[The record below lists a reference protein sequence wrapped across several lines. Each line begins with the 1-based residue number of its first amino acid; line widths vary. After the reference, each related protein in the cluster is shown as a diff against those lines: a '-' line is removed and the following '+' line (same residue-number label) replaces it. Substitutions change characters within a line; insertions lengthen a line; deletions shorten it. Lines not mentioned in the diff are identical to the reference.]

1 MAHELGHWEW
11 TVDPTNRKRK
21 IRVDPDTG
29 QKVTQKQI
37 SKLKTQRD
45 LNKGEG
51 LRSKFERTMDA
62 SDATRMKRWDM
73 TGSYAAGQATQV
85 DPSIY
90 NLTPNQQRKYTDGKG
105 QYFKSQ
111 GHLNVVMDEDAA
123 AVQQSLSEA
132 EEYNKK
138 SIEESVNRENEKGVK
153 SSNTGKELTPK
164 SKSDSSVDPEQTKL
178 KIDAQANDSL
188 AAAIEKQLADLNE
201 QLPAARKADLAP
213 LVASGERMADGGSTV
228 FTKDM
233 KLGRSGM
240 QNERGIQ
247 IMTRAERRK
256 YDAKNPFEGAQ
267 EKAIKDKIAGLKP
280 KPPAPGADL
289 KAQNLKSLERT
300 KELNQL
306 NQGINTTDQAK
317 AGAAGKANQGGMN
330 IGLGKS
336 GISVNT
342 KTGKVSGN
350 PLLIALKI
358 GAAVL
363 ASNRKPAFYGN
374 PGGGTSQLDYD
385 PYRGMYTG

>member
-45 LNKGEG
+45 LNKVEG

-62 SDATRMKRWDM
+62 SDATRMRRWEM
-73 TGSYAAGQATQV
+73 IGSRAAGQATQV
-85 DPSIY
+85 DPSQY
-90 NLTPNQQRKYTDGKG
+90 NLTPKQQRKYTGGNG

>member
-1 MAHELGHWEW
+1 
-11 TVDPTNRKRK
+11 
-21 IRVDPDTG
+21 
-29 QKVTQKQI
+29 
-37 SKLKTQRD
+37 
-45 LNKGEG
+45 
-51 LRSKFERTMDA
+51 
-62 SDATRMKRWDM
+62 
-73 TGSYAAGQATQV
+73 
-85 DPSIY
+85 
-90 NLTPNQQRKYTDGKG
+90 
-105 QYFKSQ
+105 
-111 GHLNVVMDEDAA
+111 
-123 AVQQSLSEA
+123 
-132 EEYNKK
+132 
-138 SIEESVNRENEKGVK
+138 
-153 SSNTGKELTPK
+153 
-164 SKSDSSVDPEQTKL
+164 
-178 KIDAQANDSL
+178 
-188 AAAIEKQLADLNE
+188 
-201 QLPAARKADLAP
+201 
-213 LVASGERMADGGSTV
+213 
-228 FTKDM
+228 
-233 KLGRSGM
+233 
-240 QNERGIQ
+240 
-247 IMTRAERRK
+247 MTRAERRK